1 MSYTDIGTTHP
12 LGLKLIFLDIDG
24 VLNSSRYAREQALK
38 ARRKPMNR
46 FLQRTAS
53 EIDPAAVACLNEIV
67 RRSGARIVITS
78 SWRLR
83 HSLKHISR
91 CLRKRGYDG
100 PQLLGSTPI
109 VPGMTRGYEVA
120 KWLGQNFP
128 LALIREP
135 FVILDDAAVDHEKR
149 LAKHLVRT
157 SYEEGLTAAHV
168 PQALA
173 ALGVS

>member
-1 MSYTDIGTTHP
+1 MSHTDIGTTHP
-12 LGLKLIFLDIDG
+12 LALKLLFLDIDG
-24 VLNSSRYAREQALK
+24 VLNSARYAREQALTG
-38 ARRKPMNR
+38 RSKPQNR

-100 PQLLGSTPI
+100 PPLLGSTPI

-120 KWLGQNFP
+120 KWFYQTLP
-128 LALIREP
+128 LSLIREP
-135 FVILDDAAVDHEKR
+135 FVILDDGVVDHEKR
-149 LAKHLVRT
+149 LAKHLVQT

-168 PQALA
+168 PLALA
-173 ALGVS
+173 LLGIS